1 MKKLFPCR
9 YMFWTDYGAYPGVFR
24 ANMDGSDDEQI
35 IYDDIVSPYG
45 LAIDY
50 VGKYINVMT
59 IKWAQL

>member
-1 MKKLFPCR
+1 
-9 YMFWTDYGAYPGVFR
+9 MFWTDYGAYPGVFR

-50 VGKYINVMT
+50 AGKYINVMT
-59 IKWAQL
+59 IK